1 MECRQF
7 KSCRI
12 IVLKLKRALLLS
24 SVHRRLIMLT
34 KETLSFDNLLEKIVN
49 KNLCNRCGGCVSFCS
64 ANNLGALKIG
74 KDGFP
79 EYLDKDKCLH
89 DGICYLICPKTSEL
103 EEELKH
109 HYDWRYPMGNWI
121 DVFSARSTDSEVT
134 KVATDGGVVTSLLI
148 YLLENK
154 VIDGAI
160 VSKRIG
166 THGRKPIIAKTRSDL
181 IDAAGSSFFETKHL
195 DELGNIYSASFPIIK
210 VIKESATDSMKK
222 LAIVGTACQIE
233 AIRKMQLLNI
243 VPSHLIIFT
252 IGLFC
257 MQCFT
262 IEDLSKKNFAKT
274 HQVDINDI
282 QKVNIKDNLILK
294 MKSNISFHIPLE
306 EIEEIARPACLA
318 CNDFSNEFADIS
330 VGGVGSHDGYT
341 TVLIRSSLGKQ
352 IYAEALYQGY
362 VENHHGSSHDS
373 RKANEKHLL
382 KVIKDLALKKKIRAK
397 DKLNAQN
404 N

>member
-1 MECRQF
+1 MNS
-7 KSCRI
+7 K
-12 IVLKLKRALLLS
+12 
-24 SVHRRLIMLT
+24 
-34 KETLSFDNLLEKIVN
+34 KELSFENLLDEVIHKD
-49 KNLCNRCGGCVSFCS
+49 LCNRCGGCVSFCS
-64 ANNLGALKIG
+64 ANNLGAIKMG

-79 EYLDKDKCLH
+79 EYTDKEKCLEC
-89 DGICYLICPKTSEL
+89 GICYLICPKTRTL
-103 EEELKH
+103 EEELKS
-109 HYDWRYPMGNWI
+109 HYDWKYPLGHWI
-121 DVFSARSTDSEVT
+121 DIFSARSTDEEVLN
-134 KVATDGGVVTSLLI
+134 VATDGGVVTSILI

-160 VSKRIG
+160 VSKRMG
-166 THGRKPIIAKTRSDL
+166 PHGRKPIIAKTRSEL

-195 DELGNIYSASFPIIK
+195 DELGNIYSTSFPIIK
-210 VIKESATDSMKK
+210 VIKESASGSMKK

-243 VPSHLIIFT
+243 VPSNLIIFT

-274 HQVDINDI
+274 HKINLNDI
-282 QKVNIKDNLILK
+282 EKVNIKDNLILK

-330 VGGVGSHDGYT
+330 VGGVGSQDGYT
-341 TVLIRSSLGKQ
+341 TVMIRTSIGKQ
-352 IYAEALYQGY
+352 VYAEALYQDY
-362 VENHHGSSHDS
+362 VENNYSAYYD
-373 RKANEKHLL
+373 RKVNEKKLL
-382 KVIKDLALKKKIRAK
+382 DIIKDFAVRKKIRSEK
-397 DKLNAQN
+397 RIDSMNK
-404 N
+404 